1 MGSVERRLKYN
12 PVVGVVQRNQRLLIK
27 RIKQRQWRGLGSII
41 ATMRLWTP
49 QGAIGMAVSVLIGTG
64 SSTAL

>member
-12 PVVGVVQRNQRLLIK
+12 PVVGMVQRNQRLLK

-41 ATMRLWTP
+41 ATIRLWTP
-49 QGAIGMAVSVLIGTG
+49 QGATGMDVSVLIGTG
-64 SSTAL
+64 LSTAL